1 MKRYIIT
8 ILSLLLLLSGC
19 GNTKVIPSQ
28 QPEEDPAETA
38 FPELES
44 TEWQVLSTDAETF
57 NLNGSFDNPNFE
69 YVWEHTNT
77 VPLDQL
83 VAFLL
88 VADGA
93 SEGADEELRSRFL
106 EAPNTILAYLVL
118 LGDQITE
125 LPGWEPTPTAELLCE
140 FIASADVAWHNGS
153 EEFASTIA
161 ECRKN
166 YQGGRIAELL
176 DIMEAKYNES
186 MESMEASKG

>member
-1 MKRYIIT
+1 MKKYIIT

-19 GNTKVIPSQ
+19 GSTKVIPSQ

-38 FPELES
+38 FSELES

-57 NLNGSFDNPNFE
+57 NLNGSFGNPNFE

-93 SEGADEELRSRFL
+93 SEGAHEELRSRFL

-125 LPGWEPTPTAELLCE
+125 LPGWEPTPTAELLCG
-140 FIASADVAWHNGS
+140 FIASADVAWHNDS
-153 EEFASTIA
+153 EEFASTIV

-176 DIMEAKYNES
+176 NIMEAKYNES
-186 MESMEASKG
+186 MERMEASKG

>member
-1 MKRYIIT
+1 MKKYIIT
-8 ILSLLLLLSGC
+8 MLSLLLLLSGC
-19 GNTKVIPSQ
+19 GSTKVTPSQ

-57 NLNGSFDNPNFE
+57 NLNGSLDNPNFE
-69 YVWEHTNT
+69 YVWEHTNI

-83 VAFLL
+83 VAFSL

-93 SEGADEELRSRFL
+93 SEGAHEELRSRFL

-125 LPGWEPTPTAELLCE
+125 LPGWEPTPTAELLCG

-176 DIMEAKYNES
+176 DIMEEKYNES
-186 MESMEASKG
+186 MEWLEASKE